1 MSSTCSMDCEGYNQC
16 IQNIYKNV
24 KTWGDIIETNINF
37 LEGNQKITFY
47 YSNEFHDDFYNE
59 NLWIIENDMFRL
71 NREFHIFTHEG
82 QSSMISHDNI
92 VQRGYIA
99 FVCQKNS
106 AFIDR
111 LLEDDRIY
119 TFAREE
125 YTDGRSRIIH
135 NCPDE
140 IALTQPHGS
149 KFKIDT
155 YDQDDNEIISLTSKF
170 PDIQSLF
177 ENATHVFV
185 MMREFPI
192 KKIKNIQ
199 VTQCVLD
206 AFEK

>member
-1 MSSTCSMDCEGYNQC
+1 
-16 IQNIYKNV
+16 
-24 KTWGDIIETNINF
+24 
-37 LEGNQKITFY
+37 
-47 YSNEFHDDFYNE
+47 
-59 NLWIIENDMFRL
+59 
-71 NREFHIFTHEG
+71 
-82 QSSMISHDNI
+82 MISHDNI

-149 KFKIDT
+149 KFKIDM

-185 MMREFPI
+185 MMREFPT
-192 KKIKNIQ
+192 KKLKNIQ

-206 AFEK
+206 ALEK